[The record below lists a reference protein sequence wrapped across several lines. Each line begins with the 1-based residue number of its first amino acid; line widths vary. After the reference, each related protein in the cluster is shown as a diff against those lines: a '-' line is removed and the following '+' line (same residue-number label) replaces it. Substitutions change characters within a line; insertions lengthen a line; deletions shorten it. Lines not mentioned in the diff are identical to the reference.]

1 MYQSLSYIFLITA
14 LLLCGSV
21 HDATA
26 QQRKNAR
33 TEQAS
38 SSGKKTKTGTQAS
51 SQRKAAANSTRKKTT
66 SKSSAPRT
74 ADEIK
79 RAKER
84 TQGDI
89 REAQRKIQLNTRE
102 TERRLNQLNLLE
114 GEIEQCNTRIGSLT
128 ARVDSL
134 NSHITV
140 AGDSIAAL
148 DRRLAAITERY
159 IKSLRKT
166 QGHGQ
171 QMSDLA
177 FIFSSESFAQ
187 AYRRMRSL
195 RQFSKWRK
203 RRSQEISGMREELDR
218 RREEL
223 TRMRGNVTSS
233 LTSLNNERATLVK
246 KQGETGSL
254 VERLRREGGE
264 LKQIMARRQQEAA
277 SLDAELDRI
286 IAEEARRQEQ
296 LRREREEAERKARE
310 AAEAKARA
318 EEEAARQAAEK
329 AEAERIAQAEARAEA
344 EARKKAQAKAEAEKQ
359 AAMQNARDEAE
370 RERIRQK
377 AEEKA
382 AKEAEEQV
390 KKEREAARKAEQKKI
405 KEEREA
411 EKKRLEAEK
420 KAAREKAKNGK
431 PVKHKGRNNGRG
443 DVGVPETSP
452 TPAGTAPVLTA
463 PTGGTSGVAPTVSLP
478 TGDDFGK
485 YRGRLPFPVTGHY
498 TIVKRFGRQKHPTL
512 PHVETTNS
520 GIDMATAAGAAVRC
534 VFDGEVSAVFRPDGY
549 NNVVVIRHG
558 RYMTVYANLGTI
570 SVSTGQKIKAG
581 ETIGT
586 VYSDPADANR
596 SILHFEIRNQR
607 QKENPEEWLK
617 R

>member
-1 MYQSLSYIFLITA
+1 
-14 LLLCGSV
+14 
-21 HDATA
+21 
-26 QQRKNAR
+26 
-33 TEQAS
+33 
-38 SSGKKTKTGTQAS
+38 
-51 SQRKAAANSTRKKTT
+51 
-66 SKSSAPRT
+66 
-74 ADEIK
+74 
-79 RAKER
+79 
-84 TQGDI
+84 
-89 REAQRKIQLNTRE
+89 
-102 TERRLNQLNLLE
+102 
-114 GEIEQCNTRIGSLT
+114 
-128 ARVDSL
+128 
-134 NSHITV
+134 
-140 AGDSIAAL
+140 
-148 DRRLAAITERY
+148 
-159 IKSLRKT
+159 
-166 QGHGQ
+166 
-171 QMSDLA
+171 
-177 FIFSSESFAQ
+177 
-187 AYRRMRSL
+187 MRS
-195 RQFSKWRK
+195 
-203 RRSQEISGMREELDR
+203 ELDR

-344 EARKKAQAKAEAEKQ
+344 EARKKAQARAEAEKQ
-359 AAMQNARDEAE
+359 AALQKARDEAE

-382 AKEAEEQV
+382 VKEAEEQV

-452 TPAGTAPVLTA
+452 APAGTAPVLTA